1 MRSPHPHFA
10 LPPASFPAPFPW
22 STPALTGRLGLAAC
36 LAALALPTGC
46 TLDITAPIEPPP
58 EVWDPALNTHPDGGG
73 FQELLNRYVRE
84 GLPGV
89 VLLVRTPQGS
99 WNGAAGYAKL
109 ETEDSM
115 LPTHRHYA
123 ASVTKMYTATAVLLL
138 AEDGLIDLDAPIST
152 YLPESVYSPIPNGAR
167 ATVRQLLSHTSGIP
181 DFSGDLAYD
190 LDFLNDPSG
199 SYPTERLLSYLH
211 GQSRVFE
218 PGAGYFYSNANY
230 LLLALIM
237 DHVTGGSHA
246 EVISHRILEP
256 LHLAATYYKN
266 EPEYP
271 RPPGLVNSYQDVA
284 GDGRLMNVSDL
295 AVYALQIFSG
305 NAGVIGTSADFAA
318 FIEAL
323 LDGRVLEPASL
334 SQMQSWGE
342 RSRYGLGLNFIETP
356 YGPGIGHSGGDSGAL
371 AQVRRFPDRAATLV
385 LLANGGD
392 SGVTDRL
399 FHRLWDEVMDAALS
413 GL

>member
-1 MRSPHPHFA
+1 VA
-10 LPPASFPAPFPW
+10 GL
-22 STPALTGRLGLAAC
+22 LGLAAC
-36 LAALALPTGC
+36 LAALGLPIGC

-58 EVWDPALNTHPDGGG
+58 ESWDPSLNTHPNGGE
-73 FQELLNRYVRE
+73 FQEILNRYVRE

-99 WNGAAGYAKL
+99 WNGATGYAKL
-109 ETEDSM
+109 ETADPM
-115 LPTHRHYA
+115 LPTHRHHA

-138 AEDGLIDLDAPIST
+138 TEDGLIDLDAPIST
-152 YLPESVYSPIPNGAR
+152 YLPESLYGPIPNGAR

-181 DFSGDLAYD
+181 DFNGDLTYD
-190 LDFLNDPSG
+190 LDFLNDPFG
-199 SYPTERLLSYLH
+199 SYSTERLLSYLH
-211 GQSRVFE
+211 GQSRISP

-266 EPEYP
+266 EPGYP

-305 NAGVIGTSADFAA
+305 NAGLIATSADFAA

-323 LDGRVLEPASL
+323 LDGLLLEPASL
-334 SQMQSWGE
+334 SEMQNWGE

-371 AQVRRFPDRAATLV
+371 AQVRHFPDRAATLV

-399 FHRLWDEVMDAALS
+399 FHRLWGEVMDAALS

>member
-1 MRSPHPHFA
+1 
-10 LPPASFPAPFPW
+10 
-22 STPALTGRLGLAAC
+22 
-36 LAALALPTGC
+36 
-46 TLDITAPIEPPP
+46 
-58 EVWDPALNTHPDGGG
+58 
-73 FQELLNRYVRE
+73 
-84 GLPGV
+84 
-89 VLLVRTPQGS
+89 
-99 WNGAAGYAKL
+99 
-109 ETEDSM
+109 
-115 LPTHRHYA
+115 
-123 ASVTKMYTATAVLLL
+123 MYTAAAVLLL
-138 AEDGLIDLDAPIST
+138 AEDGLMEMDAPIST
-152 YLPESVYSPIPNGAR
+152 YLPESVYGPVPNGER

-190 LDFLNDPSG
+190 LDFLNDPFG
-199 SYPTERLLSYLH
+199 SYSTDRLLSYLH
-211 GQSRVFE
+211 GQSPVFA

-246 EVISHRILEP
+246 EVIRRRILEP
-256 LHLAATYYKN
+256 LHLEATYYKSQ
-266 EPEYP
+266 PGYP

-295 AVYALQIFSG
+295 AVYSLQIFSG
-305 NAGVIGTSADFAA
+305 NAGLIATSADFAT

-323 LDGRVLEPASL
+323 LDGSIVGPASL
-334 SQMQSWGE
+334 SAMRSWGE

-356 YGPGIGHSGGDSGAL
+356 YGLGIGHSGGDSGAL
-371 AQVRRFPDRAATLV
+371 AQVRRFPERGATLV

-399 FHRLWDEVMDAALS
+399 FRRLWEEVTDAALS